1 MKIIY
6 IANVRMPTEKAH
18 GLQIMKMCEAFK
30 VNGVELE
37 LVVPKRSNKIKS
49 DPFEYYDIKNK
60 FKITYIPCLDFIS
73 AFPILGK
80 FWFLLQLFTFII
92 GARLYLIF
100 NKADL
105 IFTRSPIITAL
116 FKNATVEVHHLS
128 KNNKKLEAWLL
139 RRAKKNVV
147 LTSYLKKTLMD
158 YGVKAENVLVSP
170 DAVDLDIFDLDLSK
184 EQARELLN
192 LPNNKKI
199 LVYTGK
205 FTTMGED
212 KGLSLDFKA
221 VSLMPAQDILLIAVG
236 GSPWEVEKYNIL
248 AQNLGISDKIMLLGG
263 CNQKTLAIYQKAAD
277 ILLMTFPNTE
287 HYAYYMSPLKMFEY
301 MASKRPIIASDLPS
315 IRDVLQGDDCLF
327 ISPGSTQDLLN
338 KINFV
343 LNNPLNVRDIA
354 ELAYRR
360 ISNFTWTKRADN
372 IQRFISN

>member
-1 MKIIY
+1 
-6 IANVRMPTEKAH
+6 
-18 GLQIMKMCEAFK
+18 
-30 VNGVELE
+30 
-37 LVVPKRSNKIKS
+37 
-49 DPFEYYDIKNK
+49 
-60 FKITYIPCLDFIS
+60 
-73 AFPILGK
+73 
-80 FWFLLQLFTFII
+80 
-92 GARLYLIF
+92 
-100 NKADL
+100 
-105 IFTRSPIITAL
+105 
-116 FKNATVEVHHLS
+116 
-128 KNNKKLEAWLL
+128 
-139 RRAKKNVV
+139 
-147 LTSYLKKTLMD
+147 
-158 YGVKAENVLVSP
+158 
-170 DAVDLDIFDLDLSK
+170 
-184 EQARELLN
+184 
-192 LPNNKKI
+192 
-199 LVYTGK
+199 
-205 FTTMGED
+205 
-212 KGLSLDFKA
+212 LDFKA